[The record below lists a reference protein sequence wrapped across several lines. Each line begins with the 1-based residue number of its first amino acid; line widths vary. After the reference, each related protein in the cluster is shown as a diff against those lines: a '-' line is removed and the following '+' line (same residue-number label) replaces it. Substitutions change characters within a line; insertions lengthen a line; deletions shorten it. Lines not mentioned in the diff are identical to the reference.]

1 MLNYKVKVVDNFL
14 NEKDFDD
21 LKSYA
26 KNLATNEKIKIYHN
40 EISKDNKIIKSS
52 IKEET
57 LLRLNNNYFSIA
69 SNILKELN
77 REKLEFIS
85 FSDFSIIKT
94 NKDTKYPIHDD
105 TPTKLLSGV
114 IFLYPQENKGT
125 IFYNTKTGEGR
136 TEIDWKLNRAVF
148 FSRKERET
156 WHSYQGD
163 DINDRIALVYNLMTD
178 KKNIKNICKIEKKNY
193 LLCMIRFIINPY
205 LYRFLKVTI

>member
-1 MLNYKVKVVDNFL
+1 MLNYKVKVLDKFL
-14 NEKDFDD
+14 SEKDFDD
-21 LKSYA
+21 LSNYA
-26 KNLATNEKIKIYHN
+26 KNLASNEKIKIYHN
-40 EISKDNKIIKSS
+40 EISKDNKVIKSS
-52 IKEET
+52 IKEEI
-57 LLRLNNNYFSIA
+57 LLRLNNNYFQIA

-77 REKLEFIS
+77 KEKLELIS
-85 FSDFSIIKT
+85 YSDFSIIKT
-94 NKDTKYPIHDD
+94 NKNSKYPIHDD

-114 IFLYPQENKGT
+114 IFLYPQNNKGT

-163 DINDRIALVYNLMTD
+163 NINDRIALVYNLMTH

-193 LLCMIRFIINPY
+193 LLCMLRFIVNPY

>member
-94 NKDTKYPIHDD
+94 NKHTKYPIHDD